1 MKRYLKEIIIL
12 TLQVLMF
19 YILPLFA
26 GPTDMMGLVFLLILF
41 TCLSSIAMGAVSNS
55 KIKYL
60 YPPVI
65 SVAFIP
71 SVFIYYN
78 SSALIHAVWY
88 LVVSIVGLLVGVGV
102 NFIFCKMKEKIDK

>member
-41 TCLSSIAMGAVSNS
+41 TLLSSIAMGAISNN

-65 SVAFIP
+65 ALSFIP

-88 LVVSIVGLLVGVGV
+88 LVVSIVGLLLGVGV
-102 NFIFCKMKEKIDK
+102 NFSYRKLKRKTDK

>member
-1 MKRYLKEIIIL
+1 MKRYAKELIIL
-12 TLQVLMF
+12 AIQVLIF
-19 YILPLFA
+19 YIVPLFA

-41 TCLSSIAMGAVSNS
+41 TCLSSIAMGVLSNS

-60 YPPVI
+60 YPTVI
-65 SVAFIP
+65 SLAFIP

-78 SSALIHAVWY
+78 NSALIHAVWY

-102 NFIFCKMKEKIDK
+102 NFIFCKMKGKNR

>member
-41 TCLSSIAMGAVSNS
+41 TFLSSIAMGTVSNC

-102 NFIFCKMKEKIDK
+102 NLIYRRLIRKIDK

>member
-1 MKRYLKEIIIL
+1 MKRYVKELIIL
-12 TLQVLMF
+12 VIQVLIF

-26 GPTDMMGLVFLLILF
+26 GPTDMMGLVYLLILF
-41 TCLSSIAMGAVSNS
+41 TFLSSIAMGAVSNS

-65 SVAFIP
+65 SVVFIP

-88 LVVSIVGLLVGVGV
+88 LVVSIVGMLVGVGV
-102 NFIFCKMKEKIDK
+102 NLILCKLKEKK

>member
-41 TCLSSIAMGAVSNS
+41 AFISSIAMGTVSNC

-88 LVVSIVGLLVGVGV
+88 LVVSVVGLLVGVGV
-102 NFIFCKMKEKIDK
+102 NFTYRKLKRKTDK